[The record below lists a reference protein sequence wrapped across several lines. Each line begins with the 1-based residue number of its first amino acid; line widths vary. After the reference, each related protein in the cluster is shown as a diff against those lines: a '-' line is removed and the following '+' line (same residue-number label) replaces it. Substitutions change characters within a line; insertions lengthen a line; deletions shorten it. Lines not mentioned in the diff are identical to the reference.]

1 MTKRTTRHFFLAF
14 VFLIMISTV
23 AEAQFTRIGGGLT
36 FSQGIDNTTYKTG
49 NPGFNAR
56 GVFDLADRFWA
67 VPSLT
72 FYVPKSRTGT
82 AGDKQTTWFF
92 SFDGDVTFT
101 LGTEKTL
108 LFYALAGFNI
118 TNLYSGFKSDNPELE
133 SSYEVVPGLNIG
145 TGIEMIVAEDI
156 NAFTQIKYVVG
167 KYQHLVISIGV
178 HYYINGRRFRKW

>member
-1 MTKRTTRHFFLAF
+1 MTKKTTRHFFLAF
-14 VFLIMISTV
+14 VFLIMISTNT
-23 AEAQFTRIGGGLT
+23 EAQFTRVGGGLT
-36 FSQGIDNTTYKTG
+36 FSQGVDNITYKTG

-72 FYVPKSRTGT
+72 FYVPKSRTSS

-92 SFDGDVTFT
+92 CFDGDVTFT
-101 LGTEKTL
+101 LATEKTL

-178 HYYINGRRFRKW
+178 HYYISGRRFRKW

>member
-23 AEAQFTRIGGGLT
+23 AEAQFTRVGCGLT
-36 FSQGIDNTTYKTG
+36 FSQGVDNTTYKTG

-72 FYVPKSRTGT
+72 FYVPKSRTST

-101 LGTEKTL
+101 LGTENTL

-118 TNLYSGFKSDNPELE
+118 TNLYSGFKSDNTELE

>member
-1 MTKRTTRHFFLAF
+1 MIKKTTRHFLFA
-14 VFLIMISTV
+14 LILLGMIPLFT
-23 AEAQFTRIGGGLT
+23 EAQFTRVGGGLT
-36 FSQGIDNTTYKTG
+36 FSQGIDNITYKTG
-49 NPGFNAR
+49 NPGIHGR
-56 GVFDLADRFWA
+56 CVIDLADRFWA

-101 LGTEKTL
+101 LATEKTL

-118 TNLYSGFKSDNPELE
+118 TNLYSSYKSDNAELE
-133 SSYEVVPGLNIG
+133 NTYEVVPGLNIG
-145 TGIEMIVAEDI
+145 TGIEMIVADDI

-167 KYQHLVISIGV
+167 KYQHLVIAIGV
-178 HYYINGRRFRKW
+178 HYYISGRRFNKW